1 MHPGCG
7 TSIEDSEWFMGLS
20 KGWIWALIEVLQVR
34 QIRINVRKPGLVAF
48 HDTDQT
54 IGIILPCKESR
65 HKNKDRIPHDA
76 AWSYIF
82 KLS

>member
-1 MHPGCG
+1 V
-7 TSIEDSEWFMGLS
+7 GLS

-34 QIRINVRKPGLVAF
+34 RIRINVRKPGLVAF

-54 IGIILPCKESR
+54 IGIIAPYKESR

-76 AWSYIF
+76 ARFYIF